1 MTEWMVWGV
10 MLVAVNVAGT
20 LTSRARNTSSYGYH
34 AVTSG
39 VNHGC
44 WFITQFLF
52 VGIAVDM
59 IKQPS
64 WSGRFTAFL
73 FYATCSTAGS
83 ITAHYLSHTY
93 FEKWLRKPGDRP

>member
-1 MTEWMVWGV
+1 MTQWLIWGT
-10 MLVAVNVAGT
+10 MLIAVNVAGT
-20 LTSRARNTSSYGYH
+20 LTSRARNTSSYVYH
-34 AVTSG
+34 GITSA

-64 WSGRFTAFL
+64 WSGRLLTFL
-73 FYATCSTAGS
+73 FYATCSTVGS
-83 ITAHYLSHTY
+83 ITAHYCSHTY
-93 FEKWLRKPGDRP
+93 FEKLLRK

>member
-1 MTEWMVWGV
+1 MTQWLIWGT

-20 LTSRARNTSSYGYH
+20 LTSRARNTASYTYH
-34 AVTSG
+34 GITAAI
-39 VNHGC
+39 NHGC

-64 WSGRFTAFL
+64 WSGRFYAFL
-73 FYATCSTAGS
+73 FYATCSTVGS
-83 ITAHYLSHTY
+83 IAAHYSSHTY
-93 FEKWLRKPGDRP
+93 FEKWLRK